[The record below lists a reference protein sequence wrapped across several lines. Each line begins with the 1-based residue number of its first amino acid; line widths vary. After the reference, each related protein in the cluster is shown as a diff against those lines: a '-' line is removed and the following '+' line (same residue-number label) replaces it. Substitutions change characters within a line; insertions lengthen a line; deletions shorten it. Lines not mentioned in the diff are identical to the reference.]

1 VLLGSTTV
9 TAGIRLRHLTAAVG
23 AAVCLAQLPLAGQR
37 TAAPTTSVAVPRLL
51 VLLVVDQFRADY
63 VDWYGSQWTGGLHR
77 LRTAGAVFP
86 RATVPYG
93 ITKTCAGHASIGT
106 GAYPATHGLIDNDWY
121 DPERRAL
128 TPCTFDPTVRAIGLG
143 GASGS
148 ETHSAAQLRAPTLG
162 DELRRQAR
170 QPPRIVSVALK
181 ARAAITLGGR
191 GGPGTIVL
199 WEEDSGAWATSSAFA
214 ATPWPEANSFIS
226 SRPPTAARSQVW
238 NRLLPPDHYLHTDP
252 AVGEPRTGTFPHP
265 LSPPPGVPFSVIWD
279 MSPWSDAYVADLAG
293 SLADRMD
300 LGQRETTDLLAI
312 GFSALDYV
320 GHSYGPR
327 SHEVQDMLARLDAV
341 IGRLL
346 NTLDRTVGA
355 DKYVLALTSD
365 HGVADL
371 PEQVESFTGVEGG
384 RVSLNALGQAI
395 ETALGLHYG
404 RRPFIEAITGTYV
417 HFFPGVVDRI
427 RADPSAQAAVTA
439 AAQSVRSIDATYWS
453 WDLASAAPTDDPRLS
468 AMRRSYVVGRSGDLA
483 FQPRVNWVVAGAGT
497 NHGSWHPYDTT
508 VPVMLL
514 GHGIKPGRY
523 TAATIVDIAPT
534 LAALAGIAM
543 PRADGR
549 VLTEALDR

>member
-1 VLLGSTTV
+1 MTRGS
-9 TAGIRLRHLTAAVG
+9 RLRLFTATAVATALCAAALPLDGQRGGTPSPDG
-23 AAVCLAQLPLAGQR
+23 AA
-37 TAAPTTSVAVPRLL
+37 PRLL

-63 VDWYGSQWTGGLHR
+63 VDWYGSQWTAGLHR

-106 GAYPATHGLIDNDWY
+106 GTYPATHGLIDNDWY
-121 DPERRAL
+121 DPERRAVR
-128 TPCTFDPTVRAIGLG
+128 PCTFDPTVRAIGLG
-143 GASGS
+143 GVTGS
-148 ETHSAAQLRAPTLG
+148 ETHSAAQLRVPTLG

-214 ATPWPEANSFIS
+214 TTPWPEANDLIS
-226 SRPPTAARSQVW
+226 SRPPTAARGQVW
-238 NRLLPPDHYLHTDP
+238 NRLLPPDRYLHTDP

-293 SLADRMD
+293 SLADRVD
-300 LGQRETTDLLAI
+300 LGRRETTDLLAI

-327 SHEVQDMLARLDAV
+327 SHEVQDMLVRLDAV

-346 NTLDRTVGA
+346 NALDRTVGA
-355 DKYVLALTSD
+355 DKYTVALTSD
-365 HGVADL
+365 HGVAEL
-371 PEQVESFTGVEGG
+371 PEQAAAFTGVGGG
-384 RVSLNALGQAI
+384 RVSLSALGQAI
-395 ETALGLHYG
+395 ETALGVEFG

-417 HFFPGVVDRI
+417 HFLPGVLDRI
-427 RADPSAQAAVTA
+427 RAAPAAQAAVA
-439 AAQSVRSIDATYWS
+439 AAIRSVPGIDATYWS
-453 WDLASAAPTDDPRLS
+453 WDLASTAQTDDARLS
-468 AMRRSYVVGRSGDLA
+468 AMRRSYVAGRSGDLA
-483 FQPRVNWVVAGAGT
+483 YQPRANWVVASAGT

-514 GHGIKPGRY
+514 GRGIKPGLY
-523 TAATIVDIAPT
+523 TTAATVDIAPT
-534 LAALAGIAM
+534 LAALAGISL

-549 VLTEALDR
+549 VLTEALAR